1 MVEALNQSSTSEGL
15 RDDLGRRLS
24 SKFLRGH
31 AVGIGHIDNRLSL
44 PGRQRLRDIPVGL
57 DTDSQEDDVRLDR
70 FRECRG
76 NDLGS
81 DRGRIRGKAL
91 RVAGG
96 RNRYLDA
103 ALKTRRPKTNAG
115 HCSDFTKWMQV
126 SSIATDMQAGAQP
139 AEPKYRCLSAAERDQ
154 IANMKAAGR
163 SNAEIARVT
172 GRSDGTITREL
183 QRNSSP
189 NDPSPS
195 PAADAVAGA
204 AALVY
209 CANAAHEQA
218 CQRAMGHRTR
228 DPLKNE
234 FLRGYVEE
242 KLRRLRWTPARIAG
256 RLRHE
261 FGKCYER
268 NLCAETIYEWIY
280 SDDAPTD
287 LRTLLP
293 RKRRQ
298 RGQCDR
304 RGKRAGVGKIPERTG
319 IEERPEAVEDRAEA
333 GHFEGDT
340 VIGKQSGA
348 AVHTEVE
355 RQSRYMIARIIPN
368 KTAEETLAAML
379 AIFGEIPEKLRKTLT
394 LDNGTEFVKHME
406 LHDLITTYFAR
417 PYHSWERGSN
427 ENINGYLRRFFP
439 KGTDF
444 DQVTQ
449 AELDQA
455 VELINNMPRRCLDW
469 QTAAEAWAT
478 LNKEH
483 QTSESCAGS

>member
-1 MVEALNQSSTSEGL
+1 
-15 RDDLGRRLS
+15 
-24 SKFLRGH
+24 
-31 AVGIGHIDNRLSL
+31 
-44 PGRQRLRDIPVGL
+44 
-57 DTDSQEDDVRLDR
+57 
-70 FRECRG
+70 
-76 NDLGS
+76 
-81 DRGRIRGKAL
+81 
-91 RVAGG
+91 
-96 RNRYLDA
+96 
-103 ALKTRRPKTNAG
+103 
-115 HCSDFTKWMQV
+115 MQV
-126 SSIATDMQAGAQP
+126 SSTATDMQAGAQP
-139 AEPKYRCLSAAERDQ
+139 AEPKYRRLSAAERDQ
-154 IANMKAAGR
+154 IANMRAAGHTR
-163 SNAEIARVT
+163 AEIARAT

-189 NDPSPS
+189 NNVS
-195 PAADAVAGA
+195 A
-204 AALVY
+204 AAGSAVPAREAVLVY

-218 CQRAMGHRTR
+218 CQRAVGHRTR
-228 DPLKNE
+228 NPLKNE
-234 FLRGYVEE
+234 FLCGYVEE
-242 KLRRLRWTPARIAG
+242 KLRLCWTPARIAG
-256 RLRHE
+256 RLRRD

-280 SDDAPTD
+280 SDDAPAD

-304 RGKRAGVGKIPERTG
+304 RGKRAGVGKIPQRTG
-319 IEERPEAVEDRAEA
+319 IEERPDAVEARDEA

-340 VIGKQSGA
+340 VVGKQSGA

-379 AIFGEIPEKLRKTLT
+379 AIFGEIPEELRKTLT

-444 DQVTQ
+444 NQVTQ

-469 QTAAEAWAT
+469 QTASEAWAT
-478 LNKEH
+478 LNTEH
-483 QTSESCAGS
+483 QTSGSCTGS

>member
-1 MVEALNQSSTSEGL
+1 
-15 RDDLGRRLS
+15 
-24 SKFLRGH
+24 
-31 AVGIGHIDNRLSL
+31 
-44 PGRQRLRDIPVGL
+44 
-57 DTDSQEDDVRLDR
+57 
-70 FRECRG
+70 
-76 NDLGS
+76 
-81 DRGRIRGKAL
+81 
-91 RVAGG
+91 
-96 RNRYLDA
+96 
-103 ALKTRRPKTNAG
+103 
-115 HCSDFTKWMQV
+115 MQV
-126 SSIATDMQAGAQP
+126 SSIATDVQAGTQLG
-139 AEPKYRCLSAAERDQ
+139 EPKYRRLSAAERDQ
-154 IANMKAAGR
+154 IANMRAAGR
-163 SNAEIARVT
+163 SNAEIARAT

-189 NDPSPS
+189 NNPGPS
-195 PAADAVAGA
+195 PAADAVSGD

-242 KLRRLRWTPARIAG
+242 KLRLCWTPARIAG
-256 RLRHE
+256 RLRHD
-261 FGKCYER
+261 FGECYER

-280 SDDAPTD
+280 SDDASAD

-304 RGKRAGVGKIPERTG
+304 RGKRAGVGKIPQRTG
-319 IEERPEAVEDRAEA
+319 IEERPEAVEDRVQA

-340 VIGKQSGA
+340 VIGKQGGA

-379 AIFGEIPEKLRKTLT
+379 AIFGEIPEELRKTLT
-394 LDNGTEFVKHME
+394 LDNGTEFVKHMD

-427 ENINGYLRRFFP
+427 ENINGYLRRFL
-439 KGTDF
+439 G
-444 DQVTQ
+444 
-449 AELDQA
+449 L
-455 VELINNMPRRCLDW
+455 R
-469 QTAAEAWAT
+469 
-478 LNKEH
+478 
-483 QTSESCAGS
+483 G

>member
-1 MVEALNQSSTSEGL
+1 M
-15 RDDLGRRLS
+15 
-24 SKFLRGH
+24 H
-31 AVGIGHIDNRLSL
+31 
-44 PGRQRLRDIPVGL
+44 
-57 DTDSQEDDVRLDR
+57 
-70 FRECRG
+70 
-76 NDLGS
+76 
-81 DRGRIRGKAL
+81 
-91 RVAGG
+91 
-96 RNRYLDA
+96 
-103 ALKTRRPKTNAG
+103 
-115 HCSDFTKWMQV
+115 V
-126 SSIATDMQAGAQP
+126 SSIATDMQTGAQP
-139 AEPKYRCLSAAERDQ
+139 AEPKYRRLSAAERDQ
-154 IANMKAAGR
+154 IANMRAAGHAK
-163 SNAEIARVT
+163 AEIARAI

-189 NDPSPS
+189 INVS
-195 PAADAVAGA
+195 AAAAVGA
-204 AALVY
+204 AAASAGFAGSAAFAGEVLVY

-218 CQRAMGHRTR
+218 RERAVGHRTR
-228 DPLKNE
+228 NPLKNQ
-234 FLRGYVEE
+234 FLCGYVEE
-242 KLRRLRWTPARIAG
+242 KLRLCWTPARIAG
-256 RLRHE
+256 RLRRD

-280 SDDAPTD
+280 SDDAPAD

-319 IEERPEAVEDRAEA
+319 IEERPEAAETRDEA

-340 VIGKQSGA
+340 VIGKQGGA

-379 AIFGEIPEKLRKTLT
+379 AIFGEIPEELRKTLT

-455 VELINNMPRRCLDW
+455 IELINNMPRRCLDW

-478 LNKEH
+478 LNNEH
-483 QTSESCAGS
+483 QTSESCTGS

>member
-1 MVEALNQSSTSEGL
+1 
-15 RDDLGRRLS
+15 
-24 SKFLRGH
+24 
-31 AVGIGHIDNRLSL
+31 
-44 PGRQRLRDIPVGL
+44 
-57 DTDSQEDDVRLDR
+57 
-70 FRECRG
+70 
-76 NDLGS
+76 
-81 DRGRIRGKAL
+81 
-91 RVAGG
+91 
-96 RNRYLDA
+96 
-103 ALKTRRPKTNAG
+103 
-115 HCSDFTKWMQV
+115 MQV
-126 SSIATDMQAGAQP
+126 SSIATDMQAGTQP
-139 AEPKYRCLSAAERDQ
+139 AEPKYRRLSAAERDQ
-154 IANMKAAGR
+154 IANMKAAGH
-163 SNAEIARVT
+163 SNAEIARAT
-172 GRSDGTITREL
+172 GRNDGTITREL

-189 NDPSPS
+189 TNPSPR
-195 PAADAVAGA
+195 PAALDAVSGG

-218 CQRAMGHRTR
+218 CQRALGHRTR

-304 RGKRAGVGKIPERTG
+304 RGKRAGVGKIPDRTG
-319 IEERPEAVEDRAEA
+319 IEERPETVETRAEA

-340 VIGKQSGA
+340 VLGKQSGA

-368 KTAEETLAAML
+368 KTAEETLAAMF
-379 AIFGEIPEKLRKTLT
+379 AIFGEIPEELRKTLT

-406 LHDLITTYFAR
+406 LHELITTYFAR

-449 AELDQA
+449 VELDQA

-469 QTAAEAWAT
+469 HTAAEAWAT

-483 QTSESCAGS
+483 QTSESCTGS